1 MDFNCQSLPSSY
13 RQLVNVHGVCDA
25 TWVAVENPQFRYLFR
40 PVSASLAPAGS
51 YSYCCGRMEAKSTG
65 DLASLHVMLIEAGF
79 LFAQNQ
85 QVISA
90 AILLFFKVP
99 SAAILLF
106 FQVLSCL
113 KQPVSLCILV

>member
-1 MDFNCQSLPSSY
+1 
-13 RQLVNVHGVCDA
+13 
-25 TWVAVENPQFRYLFR
+25 
-40 PVSASLAPAGS
+40 
-51 YSYCCGRMEAKSTG
+51 MEAKSTG
-65 DLASLHVMLIEAGF
+65 DLASLYVMLIEAGF